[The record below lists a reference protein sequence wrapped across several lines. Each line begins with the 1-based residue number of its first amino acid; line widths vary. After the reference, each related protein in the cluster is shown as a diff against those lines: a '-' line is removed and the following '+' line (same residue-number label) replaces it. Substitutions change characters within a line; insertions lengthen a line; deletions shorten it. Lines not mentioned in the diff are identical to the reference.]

1 MTANDFLRVLWRRKL
16 LVLVIAASQVAL
28 AYGGLQLV
36 TPLYES
42 TSSLQLKPRNT
53 EQDSA
58 LIFFGTLDSIVP
70 IYTNAAASP
79 STRDVAA
86 SILGTDLP
94 ETSVEAAEGIPLI
107 RLKARDADPEKAR
120 AGVQALTD
128 ALLER
133 EDDFGLP
140 FLTLQQLDRPAR
152 ATEPV
157 YPREKLTLAIAG
169 LLGLALGAA
178 AAFVRESLT
187 TPVETPE
194 GLSRLVGAPCFGE
207 IPREPAVG
215 RVTQPDDFA
224 TNPRLRTVA
233 EALRDLRTN
242 LLFAGGDIGSLLITS
257 PEGSHG
263 KTTVSLGLAV
273 TLARGEARTVLVD
286 GDLRK
291 GRISELLGIARS
303 PGLTEALT
311 GTPVESVVSG
321 TTHATLDIVTG
332 GTFIGDP
339 GELLLAEFPAVL
351 ERLEELYDLVVIDAP
366 PIGPVNDSRIMA
378 RFAKTTLLVA
388 SAAHATRRPVRAAV
402 EQLSLIG
409 IKPTAV
415 VLNNVR
421 LPSGRD
427 AYGYLEPPVPKR
439 HRGRRAAESKRARR
453 AG

>member
-1 MTANDFLRVLWRRKL
+1 MVLATAAV
-16 LVLVIAASQVAL
+16 QVAL
-28 AYGGLQLV
+28 AFGALQLV

-42 TSSLQLKPRNT
+42 TSSLQLQPRGT

-70 IYTNAAASP
+70 IYTNAATSP
-79 STRDVAA
+79 STLELAA
-86 SILGTDLP
+86 NNLGTDLP
-94 ETSVEAAEGIPLI
+94 ETSVEAVEGIPLI
-107 RLKARDADPEKAR
+107 RLKARDADPETAR
-120 AGVQALTD
+120 VAVQALTD

-133 EDDFGLP
+133 EDQFGLP
-140 FLTLQQLDRPAR
+140 FLKLQQLDRPAR

-157 YPREKLTLAIAG
+157 YPREKLTLAVACV
-169 LLGLALGAA
+169 LGLSLGAA
-178 AAFVRESLT
+178 AAFVRDSLAT
-187 TPVETPE
+187 AVETPE

-215 RVTQPDDFA
+215 RIKQPDDFA
-224 TNPRLRTVA
+224 TNPRLRSVA

-257 PEGSHG
+257 PEGGHG
-263 KTTVSLGLAV
+263 KTTISLGLAV

-291 GRISELLGIARS
+291 GRISELLGIPRS

-311 GTPVESVVSG
+311 GTPAGSVVRASSLE
-321 TTHATLDIVTG
+321 TLDVITG

-339 GELLLAEFPAVL
+339 GELLLAEFPTVL
-351 ERLEELYDLVVIDAP
+351 ERLEDMYDLVVIDAP

-378 RFAKTTLLVA
+378 RFAKSTLLVA
-388 SAAHATRRPVRAAV
+388 SADQATRRTIRAAV

-415 VLNNVR
+415 VLNNAR
-421 LPSGRD
+421 LPGGRD
-427 AYGYLEPPVPKR
+427 YYGYLEPPVSSR
-439 HRGRRAAESKRARR
+439 QRGRRATGRWRVRR